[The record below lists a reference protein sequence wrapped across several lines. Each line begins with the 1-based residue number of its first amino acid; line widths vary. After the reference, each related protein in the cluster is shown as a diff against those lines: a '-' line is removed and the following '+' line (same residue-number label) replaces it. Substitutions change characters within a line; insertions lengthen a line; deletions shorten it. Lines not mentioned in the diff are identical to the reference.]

1 MPTNLNN
8 PKAISERGESIY
20 ARLYKAEYEKNH
32 AGKYVAI
39 NLDDESATV
48 GDTASSVLA
57 EAKKQHPH
65 GLFHLIRVGH
75 SGAFEFGIAYRHV
88 RSSRVR

>member
-8 PKAISERGESIY
+8 PEQISELGESIY
-20 ARLYKAEYEKNH
+20 ARLYKADYEENH
-32 AGKYVAI
+32 PSKYVAI
-39 NLDDESATV
+39 NVRDESATL

-57 EAKKQHPH
+57 EAKKRYPQ

-75 SGAFEFGIAYRHV
+75 SGAFEFGIDYRNV
-88 RSSRVR
+88 RASRVR